1 MNNTSITNI
10 TPDGEGFVKT
20 ATAAPD
26 FELTELE
33 GIPDNYNG
41 PSVVKKDYTFET
53 VMAVAGKATYIVV
66 PPTAGVAYYTVANP
80 PATGTPILDNTGMQ
94 PHYFPDA
101 SQMFPGVVSVV
112 PVSNAVQL
120 AKGRLMALSAE
131 LNCVNNAFNQYGTI
145 SAWKT
150 PLARTTAPEDS
161 SGFDYTDNLEIT
173 GTSGLTK
180 VALDSQAY
188 VQPVRKG
195 VYSVSM
201 NREEEFTFFPV
212 LDDIHK
218 TSGCNGRFVDEAGS
232 ATAKVAY
239 VGCSPIWDNSFDS
252 IIFRIDV
259 PAGTVD
265 QSFVLKIW
273 KAWEYQPT
281 FNSLLYNFSHLS
293 PDVDLAALA
302 LYREMVRHIP
312 MAVPDSDNPDFWNT
326 VLDAVN
332 TGSGLLSAVPGTIG
346 MAGRGV
352 HAVSNLISRVRQPRR
367 SKNAKR
373 IQPTKARPK
382 KVVARKPKRPM
393 PRARARR

>member
-1 MNNTSITNI
+1 M
-10 TPDGEGFVKT
+10 
-20 ATAAPD
+20 
-26 FELTELE
+26 
-33 GIPDNYNG
+33 
-41 PSVVKKDYTFET
+41 
-53 VMAVAGKATYIVV
+53 
-66 PPTAGVAYYTVANP
+66 AYYTCADP
-80 PATGTPILDNTGMQ
+80 PATGAPILDNAGLA

-131 LNCVNNAFNQYGTI
+131 LNCVNNSFNQYGTI

-173 GTSGLTK
+173 GTGGITR

-201 NREEEFTFFPV
+201 NREEEFTFYPV

-218 TSGCNGRFVDEAGS
+218 TSGCNGRFMDEAGS
-232 ATAKVAY
+232 PTAKVAY
-239 VGCSPIWDNSFDS
+239 VGCSPVWDNGFDS

-259 PAGTVD
+259 PPGTVD

-293 PDVDLAALA
+293 PDVDPAALA

-312 MAVPDSDNPDFWNT
+312 MAVPDAQNPDFWGT

-332 TGSGLLSAVPGTIG
+332 TGSGLLSAVPGPIG
-346 MAGRGV
+346 MAAQGA
-352 HAVSNLISRVRQPRR
+352 HAVSSVITRARQPRK

-373 IQPTKARPK
+373 VVRTAKARPK
-382 KVVARKPKRPM
+382 KKVAPRKKPQLRSKR
-393 PRARARR
+393 R